1 MRWLVSLAFLSAA
14 LTAEGS
20 SMKDGTVIKLW
31 SGPPASAEK
40 EVWTERGKDGVIDRS
55 VAKVHEPSITVY
67 LPEKSEANG
76 ASVIICPGGGFV
88 HLAIDKEG
96 HDVARWLNTLGVAG
110 IVLKY
115 RLPKTEGASYTIDT
129 ALADAQRAVRIVR
142 SRASEWNLD
151 LARVGMMGFSAG
163 GAITALA
170 GTRFDAG
177 NASASD
183 PVERQSSRPGFLVL
197 GYMGGGSSEMN
208 VTKDTP
214 PAFLVHADDD
224 RVPSERS
231 VAFYL
236 ALKKAGVP
244 AEMHIYAKGGHG
256 YGVIDNRLP
265 ISGWPQRCAEWMTE
279 RGLLRKR

>member
-1 MRWLVSLAFLSAA
+1 MRWLVSLAFLGAASAA
-14 LTAEGS
+14 
-20 SMKDGTVIKLW
+20 DINPQIKLW
-31 SGPPASAEK
+31 PGPPASLEK
-40 EVWTERGKDGVIDRS
+40 EVWTERGKDGVVDRS
-55 VAKVHEPSITVY
+55 VAKVHDPSITAY
-67 LPEKSEANG
+67 LPEKSKANG
-76 ASVIICPGGGFV
+76 ASVVICPGGAFT

-110 IVLKY
+110 VVLKY

-129 ALADAQRAVRIVR
+129 ALADAQRAIRIVR

-151 LARVGMMGFSAG
+151 STRVGMMGFSAG
-163 GAITALA
+163 GALTALA

-197 GYMGGGSSEMN
+197 AYTGGGSSETN

-244 AEMHIYAKGGHG
+244 AELHIFAKGGHG
-256 YGVIDNRLP
+256 YGVNDNHLP

-279 RGLLRKR
+279 RGLLGKR